1 MKVKRKR
8 QQELISNVLALIL
21 SAKLKVVTDDNNRL
35 YSHRN
40 YWHELSLLSELA
52 LGFDFSRDLL

>member
-40 YWHELSLLSELA
+40 Y
-52 LGFDFSRDLL
+52 